1 MSMQLLRAA
10 QHRRMAWKNGAGE
23 TTEIAVWPPGAGLD
37 DFEWRI
43 SMAHVTRDGPFSVF
57 AGVERTLTV
66 LEGDGLRLAI
76 GDAAPVDLHVG
87 DAPLSFPADVPT
99 TATLLGGAVTDLNVM
114 TRRGRWQ
121 HAVERH
127 RIQVAQTLAGTAA
140 SRLWLCSD
148 GALHMCG
155 TAGSTDLGAGDAC
168 LVVDPEA
175 SPWRLDVQG
184 TGTLW
189 RIALVRRAVEPP
201 EA

>member
-1 MSMQLLRAA
+1 MTMQLLRAA
-10 QHRRMAWKNGAGE
+10 QQRRMAWKNGGGE

-37 DFEWRI
+37 HFEWRI

-114 TRRGRWQ
+114 SRRGVW
-121 HAVERH
+121 RH
-127 RIQVAQTLAGTAA
+127 RVEALQLAAGMSLAVRPATTVWWCVQGQVHLR
-140 SRLWLCSD
+140 SP
-148 GALHMCG
+148 
-155 TAGSTDLGAGDAC
+155 AGSAALEPGDAC
-168 LVVDPEA
+168 LVVDHPALTWELATPGSADLVQVTLQPE
-175 SPWRLDVQG
+175 
-184 TGTLW
+184 
-189 RIALVRRAVEPP
+189 RRR
-201 EA
+201 